1 MKVCW
6 ATLKSW
12 MSTNCVSENDTETN
26 SGKKTQNWLSETQK
40 QVFLMAVISKLLLDD
55 KLPGDGFC

>member
-12 MSTNCVSENDTETN
+12 MSTNCVSENDIATN
-26 SGKKTQNWLSETQK
+26 LSKKTQNSSSETQK
-40 QVFLMAVISKLLLDD
+40 RVFSMAVISKLLLDD